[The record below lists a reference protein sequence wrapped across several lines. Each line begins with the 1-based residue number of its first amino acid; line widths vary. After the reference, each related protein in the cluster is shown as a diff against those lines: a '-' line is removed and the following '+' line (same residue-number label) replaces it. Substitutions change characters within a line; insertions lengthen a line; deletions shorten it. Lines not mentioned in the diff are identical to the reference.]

1 MKNKKNLLLKS
12 SLYFRKRNFSAPR
25 LENVLYFR
33 RNIQSL
39 KVKQE
44 AILYSRSYTNLSLYP
59 LLFSYFFSAL
69 LHHRYFAEFWIYLTS
84 WTEGKYLHISK
95 WNNITNNYKNILK
108 PTSLLERHSIK
119 GVFYAEHPR
128 IECLHYNYYIT
139 YSCVTLK
146 NG

>member
-44 AILYSRSYTNLSLYP
+44 AILYSRGYTNLSLYP

-95 WNNITNNYKNILK
+95 WNNITNNYKNILR
-108 PTSLLERHSIK
+108 PTSLFGKTLYQRCFLCRTPSHW
-119 GVFYAEHPR
+119 VF
-128 IECLHYNYYIT
+128 
-139 YSCVTLK
+139 TL
-146 NG
+146 